1 MNLTDSDLD
10 AISNMS
16 DEEYEQYEKLLTLE
30 AAYQNFGDFVKYT
43 FPNYQFN
50 WHHRVIIERLERLVY
65 EKDQRVMIWL
75 PPRHGKSE
83 LVSRRFPPFYL
94 GRLPNNQIIACSYS
108 AALATNFSRDVQRI
122 MESKEYHDV
131 FPDTLIPNT
140 NFSREHPDNNKYKRQ
155 SSFFEVIDKGGD
167 MLSTG
172 VGGSITGMGADLIL
186 VDDPVKNEEEATSE
200 TMREALFGWYNSTL
214 YTRLEGGANLVICQT
229 RWHKQDLSGKLI
241 EEIEYGGEKWEVI
254 SLPAIATEESI
265 KSPLDPRSTGEA
277 LWEGKY
283 PLDRLEIIKRQVGTR
298 VWSSLFQQS
307 PVIEGGNII
316 KQEWFQYYHKLPFD
330 VHNWREAHTVTSWDL
345 TFKKTGKSY
354 VVGTVLSKYRN
365 QFYLVDMYRAKAD
378 VVETSAAIEAMAK
391 KYPACKTH
399 LIEGKANG
407 PAIVSLLKRKVP
419 NLVEVNPNASKDE
432 RLHSVAPIFEA
443 GNFLLP
449 MNSPLSKTII
459 EEMIS
464 FPNADNDDIVDS
476 ISQGLNRFMEM
487 KGIRHLQAMAKW
499 ALLTALFTGDQCL
512 QYFS

>member
-1 MNLTDSDLD
+1 
-10 AISNMS
+10 
-16 DEEYEQYEKLLTLE
+16 
-30 AAYQNFGDFVKYT
+30 
-43 FPNYQFN
+43 
-50 WHHRVIIERLERLVY
+50 
-65 EKDQRVMIWL
+65 
-75 PPRHGKSE
+75 
-83 LVSRRFPPFYL
+83 
-94 GRLPNNQIIACSYS
+94 
-108 AALATNFSRDVQRI
+108 
-122 MESKEYHDV
+122 
-131 FPDTLIPNT
+131 
-140 NFSREHPDNNKYKRQ
+140 
-155 SSFFEVIDKGGD
+155 
-167 MLSTG
+167 
-172 VGGSITGMGADLIL
+172 
-186 VDDPVKNEEEATSE
+186 
-200 TMREALFGWYNSTL
+200 
-214 YTRLEGGANLVICQT
+214 
-229 RWHKQDLSGKLI
+229 
-241 EEIEYGGEKWEVI
+241 
-254 SLPAIATEESI
+254 
-265 KSPLDPRSTGEA
+265 
-277 LWEGKY
+277 
-283 PLDRLEIIKRQVGTR
+283 
-298 VWSSLFQQS
+298 
-307 PVIEGGNII
+307 
-316 KQEWFQYYHKLPFD
+316 
-330 VHNWREAHTVTSWDL
+330 L

-512 QYFS
+512 QFFS